1 MTLSVLPWLG
11 GAVVAVAA
19 GFLAAL
25 LPRRRAR
32 ADGRKVAWSS
42 ARAAI
47 HDATVSRDAS
57 ARPVPE
63 AERLLARAELLAAAP
78 SGGTDAARE
87 AAAHAR
93 RADELWRAGA

>member
-1 MTLSVLPWLG
+1 MTASVLPWLG
-11 GAVVAVAA
+11 GGVVAVAA

-32 ADGRKVAWSS
+32 AEGRRIAWSS

-57 ARPVPE
+57 PATVPE
-63 AERLLARAELLAAAP
+63 ADRLLARAELLAAGR
-78 SGGTDAARE
+78 GGADAAR
-87 AAAHAR
+87 AAAEHAR
-93 RADELWRAGA
+93 RADELWRAGR